1 MCLIIFRLINIICQ
15 GFLPFKLFEKME
27 NQHSRFSFS
36 VISVLHADSAL
47 SEPRPLRW
55 PAAHYQAEAVVAV
68 RRPGGKVRL
77 VARRR
82 EPIHSIPSAHA
93 GDGSWEESLG
103 QRMPQPPLDQ
113 LLAKK
118 PHKGWSIILF
128 LLSQPSW
135 KPPSGVSPW
144 NHRGAES
151 PFPLFRCEF
160 LCLNLFFFHLLP
172 RKECKRRP

>member
-1 MCLIIFRLINIICQ
+1 MPHYFFICQ

-103 QRMPQPPLDQ
+103 QRMPQSPLDQ

-118 PHKGWSIILF
+118 THKGWSIILF